1 MLFVIDITFWY
12 VFFLQL
18 CRLKDNQF
26 FDSIQFDMVSAVN
39 KNENSCHD
47 CKDIS
52 CAAAVLNSK
61 QLGLVASNSQE
72 SFLKKGEVI
81 LHQGSLTSHIIYL
94 KTGLAKE
101 YIKQTG
107 EKDQILQIVK
117 NHTYLGLPSLFG
129 DRINHYSY
137 AALEDCKICYIDINK
152 FNSLVR
158 ENGNFAYEIL
168 VSTSRDSLNNINRF
182 LHRSQKKIFGR
193 VADAILYFSKI
204 IYEANQFELPF
215 SRQELADLIGVSR
228 ESATRVLLKFKSE
241 GIIDLKGRS
250 IIVKKLDLLEQIS
263 QKG

>member
-1 MLFVIDITFWY
+1 MISGVIRT
-12 VFFLQL
+12 
-18 CRLKDNQF
+18 
-26 FDSIQFDMVSAVN
+26 
-39 KNENSCHD
+39 ENACHD

-52 CAAAVLNSK
+52 CAAAVLNTK

-81 LHQGSLTSHIIYL
+81 LHEGSLTSHIIYL

-101 YIKQTG
+101 YIEHPG
-107 EKDQILQIVK
+107 EREQILQIVK
-117 NHTYLGLPSLFG
+117 EHTYLGLPSLFG

-204 IYEANQFELPF
+204 IYETNQFELPF
-215 SRQELADLIGVSR
+215 SRQEFADLIGVSR
-228 ESATRVLLKFKSE
+228 ESATRVLIKFKSE
-241 GIIDLKGRS
+241 GIIALKGRS
-250 IIVKKLDLLEQIS
+250 ITIVNPEILEQIS
-263 QKG
+263 QTG

>member
-1 MLFVIDITFWY
+1 MISGVIRT
-12 VFFLQL
+12 
-18 CRLKDNQF
+18 
-26 FDSIQFDMVSAVN
+26 
-39 KNENSCHD
+39 ENACHD

-52 CAAAVLNSK
+52 CAAAVLNTK

-81 LHQGSLTSHIIYL
+81 LHEGSPTSHIIYL

-101 YIKQTG
+101 YIEHPG
-107 EKDQILQIVK
+107 EREQILQIVK
-117 NHTYLGLPSLFG
+117 EHTYLGLPSLFG

-204 IYEANQFELPF
+204 IYETNQFELPF
-215 SRQELADLIGVSR
+215 SRQEFADLIGVSR
-228 ESATRVLLKFKSE
+228 ESATRVLIKFKSE
-241 GIIDLKGRS
+241 GIIALKGRS
-250 IIVKKLDLLEQIS
+250 ITIVNPEILEQIS
-263 QKG
+263 QTG

>member
-1 MLFVIDITFWY
+1 M
-12 VFFLQL
+12 
-18 CRLKDNQF
+18 LKDNHF

-61 QLGLVASNSQE
+61 QLELVASNSQE

-81 LHQGSLTSHIIYL
+81 LHEGSLTSHIIYL

-107 EKDQILQIVK
+107 EKEQILQIVK

-241 GIIDLKGRS
+241 GIIDLKGRL
-250 IIVKKLDLLEQIS
+250 ITVKKLDLLEQIS

>member
-1 MLFVIDITFWY
+1 MDFEYSKLNILNLEYDQDSVILPVIDCDSCQIGMWFLYELFVINITFWY
-12 VFFLQL
+12 VIFLQL
-18 CRLKDNQF
+18 CKVTGKVF
-26 FDSIQFDMVSAVN
+26 CDSIQFDMVIPVI
-39 KNENSCHD
+39 KKENSCHD

-72 SFLKKGEVI
+72 SILKKGEVI
-81 LHQGSLTSHIIYL
+81 LHEGSLTSHIIYL

-101 YIKQTG
+101 YIKHSG
-107 EKDQILQIVK
+107 EKEQILQIVK

-193 VADAILYFSKI
+193 VADAI
-204 IYEANQFELPF
+204 
-215 SRQELADLIGVSR
+215 
-228 ESATRVLLKFKSE
+228 
-241 GIIDLKGRS
+241 
-250 IIVKKLDLLEQIS
+250 
-263 QKG
+263 